1 MLNQTKQLIN
11 SQKREI
17 FSLAFNQFKANFV
30 SVMNGKNKYLT
41 RSNYNFAHLRFTQT
55 IQVSGNIYKKLDPRD
70 YKDTYVYFTKSTTTD
85 KRTKLEQKIK
95 ENLSDRCFNVR
106 SELLAKNPSMKCDY
120 YFVVDLGGYW
130 AYVSLEY
137 ARNHIIKYNNFQGRE
152 IATVRLPNRFYKKTR
167 YCKLLEQEDS
177 EKVLKFDARYI
188 QNCTYSKYRKR
199 NGFIKVEA
207 FKNGQL
213 ATIKYYTSTG
223 EAQEDFKAHGLEF
236 TTEYFRSL
244 ASQNKSIKREN
255 VEYKFSRVDQIL
267 DSNNLS
273 FTLKSDSIIQTP
285 KELGLPLQSY
295 IDRSIDQKIVM
306 VNPTNLNEN
315 LNEEEEIYDIYKE
328 PQQIPEVSHE
338 TIDWRIIYDSL
349 D

>member
-1 MLNQTKQLIN
+1 MQ
-11 SQKREI
+11 SC
-17 FSLAFNQFKANFV
+17 
-30 SVMNGKNKYLT
+30 GKL
-41 RSNYNFAHLRFTQT
+41 
-55 IQVSGNIYKKLDPRD
+55 VG
-70 YKDTYVYFTKSTTTD
+70 
-85 KRTKLEQKIK
+85 
-95 ENLSDRCFNVR
+95 
-106 SELLAKNPSMKCDY
+106 
-120 YFVVDLGGYW
+120 
-130 AYVSLEY
+130 
-137 ARNHIIKYNNFQGRE
+137 
-152 IATVRLPNRFYKKTR
+152 
-167 YCKLLEQEDS
+167 
-177 EKVLKFDARYI
+177 
-188 QNCTYSKYRKR
+188 
-199 NGFIKVEA
+199 
-207 FKNGQL
+207 
-213 ATIKYYTSTG
+213 
-223 EAQEDFKAHGLEF
+223 
-236 TTEYFRSL
+236 
-244 ASQNKSIKREN
+244 QNKSIKRGN